1 VPRSSAS
8 SPTRRPPK
16 FDLVIAANRLPVDR
30 VVGPDGEA
38 SWRTSPGGLV
48 TAMESVMRG
57 RDGAWVGWAGEPG
70 DAPEPFVSDDG
81 MYLRPV
87 PLSEEEVAQYYEG
100 FSNDT
105 LWPIYH
111 DVIVPA
117 TFHRQ
122 WFTAYQAVNKRFAE
136 AICDVAAKGATVWVH
151 DYQLQLVPAMVRELR
166 PDVRIGWFNHIPFPP
181 VELFAQLPWRR
192 AVLEGL
198 LGADYLGFQ
207 RVADAQ
213 NFIRAC
219 RQLLGLPTKG
229 DTVSVSRG
237 DDARRVRASAV
248 PISIDFAGLEAVANL
263 PETKQRAIEIRESL
277 GNPHTLLLGV
287 DRLDYTKG
295 IGHRIKA
302 YGELLNEDRVAPPR
316 EIFVQ
321 VATPSRERV
330 AAYRDLRH
338 EIEGEV
344 GRLNGEHS
352 RIGAPAVQYLHHS
365 YPRQE
370 MAALF
375 LAADVLLVT
384 PLRDGM
390 NLVAKEYVTC
400 RSDEGGA
407 LVLSEF
413 TGAFHELHQAFVCNP
428 HDIEGLKQTI
438 MRAIE
443 TPDKDKRRL
452 MRAMRRRVAD
462 HDVQRWASRFL
473 EALAVAPDR
482 PQRTSREQNADDE
495 HATADQ
501 KARERHHAAKGREL
515 A

>member
-1 VPRSSAS
+1 VPRSQQQ
-8 SPTRRPPK
+8 

-30 VVGPDGEA
+30 VVGADGEV

-57 RDGAWVGWAGEPG
+57 REGAWVGWAGEAG
-70 DAPEPFVSDDG
+70 DAPAPFVEDD

-87 PLSEEEVAQYYEG
+87 PLSEDEVAHYYEG

-117 TFHRQ
+117 TFHRF
-122 WFTAYQAVNKRFAE
+122 WFTAYEAVNRRFAE
-136 AICDVAAKGATVWVH
+136 AICEVAAKGATVWVH

-166 PDVRIGWFNHIPFPP
+166 PDVRIGWFDHIPFPP

-213 NFIRAC
+213 NFVRAC

-229 DTVSVSRG
+229 DTVSVSRAE
-237 DDARRVRASAV
+237 DSRRVRASAV
-248 PISIDFAGLEAVANL
+248 PISIDYVGLEAVAKR
-263 PETKQRAIEIRESL
+263 PETLQRAKEIRESL
-277 GNPHTLLLGV
+277 GNPRTLLLGV

-302 YGELLNEDRVAPPR
+302 YGELLAEDKVSPPNEV
-316 EIFVQ
+316 FVQ

-330 AAYRDLRH
+330 AAYRALRQ

-352 RIGAPAVQYLHHS
+352 HIGSPAVQYLHHS
-365 YPRQE
+365 YPRDE

-375 LAADVLLVT
+375 LAADVVLVT

-400 RSDEGGA
+400 RHDEGGA

-443 TPDKDKRRL
+443 TPDKEKRRL

-473 EALAVAPDR
+473 EALEVAPER
-482 PQRTSREQNADDE
+482 PQRSTKEQKADDE
-495 HATADQ
+495 HAQADRV
-501 KARERHHAAKGREL
+501 ARELHDARAAKAARPSRTPS
-515 A
+515 

>member
-1 VPRSSAS
+1 VPRSQQK
-8 SPTRRPPK
+8 T

-30 VVGPDGEA
+30 VVDEDGHE

-57 RDGAWVGWAGEPG
+57 REGAWVGWAGEAG
-70 DAPEPFVSDDG
+70 DAPAPFEQDEMHLV
-81 MYLRPV
+81 PV
-87 PLSEEEVAQYYEG
+87 PLSEDEVADYYEG

-111 DVIVPA
+111 DVIVQA
-117 TFHRQ
+117 SFHRY
-122 WFTAYQAVNKRFAE
+122 WFAAYEAVNRRFAK
-136 AICDVAAKGATVWVH
+136 AVCDVAGQGATVWVH

-166 PDVRIGWFNHIPFPP
+166 PDVRIGWFDHIPFPP

-213 NFIRAC
+213 NFVRAC

-229 DTVSVSRG
+229 DTVSVSRNDG
-237 DDARRVRASAV
+237 SRRVRASAV
-248 PISIDFAGLEAVANL
+248 PISIDYRGLEELAKR
-263 PETKQRAIEIRESL
+263 PETKARALAIRESL
-277 GNPHTLLLGV
+277 GNPRTLLLGV

-295 IGHRIKA
+295 ISHRLKA
-302 YGELLNEDRVAPPR
+302 YGELLEEGKVTPPH
-316 EIFVQ
+316 EVFVQ

-330 AAYRDLRH
+330 AAYRELRH

-375 LAADVLLVT
+375 LAADVVLVT

-400 RSDEGGA
+400 RYDEGGA

-443 TPDKDKRRL
+443 TPEKEKRRL
-452 MRAMRRRVAD
+452 MRSMRRRVAD

-473 EALAVAPDR
+473 DNLEHAPARPERTTGERTADEAR
-482 PQRTSREQNADDE
+482 
-495 HATADQ
+495 ATADRV
-501 KARERHHAAKGREL
+501 AVARHHNLRPRASR
-515 A
+515 

>member
-1 VPRSSAS
+1 VPRTSK
-8 SPTRRPPK
+8 K

-30 VVGPDGEA
+30 VVDADGNE

-57 RDGAWVGWAGEPG
+57 REGAWVGWAGEAG
-70 DAPEPFVSDDG
+70 EAPEPFVDDD

-87 PLSEEEVAQYYEG
+87 PLSEDEVAHYYEG

-111 DVIVPA
+111 DVIVSA
-117 TFHRQ
+117 TFHRF
-122 WFTAYQAVNKRFAE
+122 WFGAYEAVNRRFAE
-136 AICDVAAKGATVWVH
+136 AVCEVAAQGATVWVH

-192 AVLEGL
+192 AILEGL

-213 NFIRAC
+213 NFVRAC
-219 RQLLGLPTKG
+219 RQLLSLPTKG
-229 DTVSVSRG
+229 DTVSQSRSEG
-237 DDARRVRASAV
+237 ARRVRASAV
-248 PISIDFAGLEAVANL
+248 PISIDFVGLEKLAKR
-263 PETKQRAIEIRESL
+263 PETKARAREIRQSL
-277 GNPHTLLLGV
+277 GDPETLILGV

-302 YGELLNEDRVAPPR
+302 YGELLEEGQVAPPKQM
-316 EIFVQ
+316 FVQ

-330 AAYRDLRH
+330 DAYRDLRI

-344 GRLNGEHS
+344 GRLNGEFS
-352 RIGAPAVQYLHHS
+352 DIGAPAVQYLHHS
-365 YPRQE
+365 YPRDE
-370 MAALF
+370 MAALY

-400 RSDEGGA
+400 RYDEGGA

-428 HDIEGLKQTI
+428 HDIEGVKQSI

-443 TPDKDKRRL
+443 TPEREKRRL
-452 MRAMRRRVAD
+452 MRSMRRRVAD
-462 HDVQRWASRFL
+462 HDVQHWAARFL
-473 EALAVAPDR
+473 DNL
-482 PQRTSREQNADDE
+482 E
-495 HATADQ
+495 HAP
-501 KARERHHAAKGREL
+501 ARGRV
-515 A
+515 

>member
-1 VPRSSAS
+1 
-8 SPTRRPPK
+8 
-16 FDLVIAANRLPVDR
+16 
-30 VVGPDGEA
+30 
-38 SWRTSPGGLV
+38 
-48 TAMESVMRG
+48 
-57 RDGAWVGWAGEPG
+57 
-70 DAPEPFVSDDG
+70 
-81 MYLRPV
+81 
-87 PLSEEEVAQYYEG
+87 
-100 FSNDT
+100 
-105 LWPIYH
+105 
-111 DVIVPA
+111 
-117 TFHRQ
+117 
-122 WFTAYQAVNKRFAE
+122 
-136 AICDVAAKGATVWVH
+136 
-151 DYQLQLVPAMVRELR
+151 
-166 PDVRIGWFNHIPFPP
+166 
-181 VELFAQLPWRR
+181 
-192 AVLEGL
+192 VLEGL

-213 NFIRAC
+213 NFVRAC

-229 DTVSVSRG
+229 DTVAISRAE
-237 DDARRVRASAV
+237 DSRRVRASAV
-248 PISIDFAGLEAVANL
+248 PISIDYVGLEAVAKQ
-263 PETKQRAIEIRESL
+263 PETIQRAKEIRESL
-277 GNPHTLLLGV
+277 GNPRTLLLGV

-302 YGELLNEDRVAPPR
+302 YGELLAEGKVSPPNEV
-316 EIFVQ
+316 FVQ

-330 AAYRDLRH
+330 AAYRALRQ

-352 RIGAPAVQYLHHS
+352 RIGSAAVQYLHHS

-375 LAADVLLVT
+375 LAADVVLVT

-400 RSDEGGA
+400 RHDEGGA

-443 TPDKDKRRL
+443 TPEKEKRRL

-473 EALAVAPDR
+473 EALAVAPER
-482 PQRTSREQNADDE
+482 PQRSTTEQLADDE
-495 HATADQ
+495 QALADRR
-501 KARERHHAAKGREL
+501 ARELHHAKAPKAARPAK
-515 A
+515 ATP

>member
-1 VPRSSAS
+1 M
-8 SPTRRPPK
+8 SPKKRT
-16 FDLVIAANRLPVDR
+16 FDLVVAANRLPVDR
-30 VVGPDGEA
+30 VVDESGEV

-48 TAMESVMRG
+48 TAMESVMKNHE
-57 RDGAWVGWAGEPG
+57 GAWVGWAGESG
-70 DAPEPFVSDDG
+70 EAPEPFEEHG

-87 PLSEEEVAQYYEG
+87 PLSEQEVAEYYEG

-111 DVIVPA
+111 DVIVGA
-117 TFHRQ
+117 SFHRQ
-122 WFTAYQAVNKRFAE
+122 WFATYQRVNRRFAE
-136 AICDVAAKGATVWVH
+136 AVCEVAAPGATVWIH
-151 DYQLQLVPAMVRELR
+151 DYQLQLAPAMVRELR
-166 PDVRIGWFNHIPFPP
+166 PDVRIGWFDHIPFPP

-207 RVADAQ
+207 RVADAH
-213 NFIRAC
+213 NFLRAC

-229 DTVSVSRG
+229 DNVAVSRN

-248 PISIDFAGLEAVANL
+248 PISIDFAGLEKLAKQ
-263 PETKQRAIEIRESL
+263 PETAQRAKEIRESL
-277 GNPHTLLLGV
+277 GNPETLLLGV

-302 YGELLNEDRVAPPR
+302 YGELLADDRVAPPR
-316 EIFVQ
+316 EVFVQ

-330 AAYRDLRH
+330 AAYQALRA

-344 GRLNGEHS
+344 GRLNGEFS
-352 RIGAPAVQYLHHS
+352 RIGAPAVHYLHHS

-370 MAALF
+370 MAALY

-400 RSDEGGA
+400 RYDEGGA

-413 TGAFHELHQAFVCNP
+413 AGAFHELHQAFVVNP
-428 HDIEGLKQTI
+428 HDIEGLKHTI

-443 TPDKDKRRL
+443 TPDREKRRL

-462 HDVQRWASRFL
+462 HDVQRWAARFL
-473 EALAVAPDR
+473 ENLSSAPDR
-482 PQRTSREQNADDE
+482 PDRSQKERQADE
-495 HATADQ
+495 AHAAEDAA
-501 KARERHHAAKGREL
+501 ARERHNARLPRGPRS
-515 A
+515 

>member
-1 VPRSSAS
+1 MSA
-8 SPTRRPPK
+8 PTQT

-30 VVGPDGEA
+30 VVGPDGDV

-48 TAMESVMRG
+48 TAMESVMRS
-57 RDGAWVGWAGEPG
+57 REGAWVGWAGESG
-70 DAPEPFVSDDG
+70 DAPEPFVQSD

-87 PLSEEEVAQYYEG
+87 AMSEEDVAHYYEG
-100 FSNDT
+100 CSNGT

-117 TFHRQ
+117 TFHRF
-122 WFTAYQAVNKRFAE
+122 WFTAYERVNRRFAE
-136 AICDVAAKGATVWVH
+136 AICEVAAEGATVWVH

-192 AVLEGL
+192 ALLEGL

-213 NFIRAC
+213 NFVRAC

-229 DTVSVSRG
+229 DTISVSRG
-237 DDARRVRASAV
+237 ANARRVRASAV
-248 PISIDFAGLEAVANL
+248 PISIDFVGLQELARM
-263 PETKQRAIEIRESL
+263 PETQARAKEIRESL
-277 GNPHTLLLGV
+277 GNPDTLLLGI

-302 YGELLNEDRVAPPR
+302 YGELLEEGKVAPPR

-330 AAYRDLRH
+330 AAYRDLRQ

-344 GRLNGEHS
+344 GRLNGDHS
-352 RIGAPAVQYLHHS
+352 VIGSAAVQYLHHA
-365 YPRQE
+365 YPRDE
-370 MAALF
+370 MAALY

-400 RSDEGGA
+400 RHDEGGA

-462 HDVQRWASRFL
+462 HDVQRWAHRFL
-473 EALAVAPDR
+473 ENLSHAPERPGTSKAQHEDR
-482 PQRTSREQNADDE
+482 P
-495 HATADQ
+495 
-501 KARERHHAAKGREL
+501 
-515 A
+515 

>member
-1 VPRSSAS
+1 MSAR
-8 SPTRRPPK
+8 TQT

-30 VVGPDGEA
+30 VVGPDGDV

-48 TAMESVMRG
+48 TAMESVMRN
-57 RDGAWVGWAGEPG
+57 REGAWVGWAGESG
-70 DAPEPFVSDDG
+70 DAPEPFEQSG

-87 PLSEEEVAQYYEG
+87 AMSEEDVAHYYEG
-100 FSNDT
+100 YSNGT

-117 TFHRQ
+117 TFHRF
-122 WFTAYQAVNKRFAE
+122 WFTAYERVNRRFAE
-136 AICDVAAKGATVWVH
+136 AICEVAAEGATVWVH

-192 AVLEGL
+192 ALLEGL

-213 NFIRAC
+213 NFVRAC

-229 DTVSVSRG
+229 DTISVSRG
-237 DDARRVRASAV
+237 TNARRVRASAV
-248 PISIDFAGLEAVANL
+248 PISIDFVGLQELARM
-263 PETKQRAIEIRESL
+263 PETQARAKEIRESL

-302 YGELLNEDRVAPPR
+302 YGELLEEGKVAPPR
-316 EIFVQ
+316 EMFLQ

-330 AAYRDLRH
+330 AAYRDLRQ

-344 GRLNGEHS
+344 GRLNGDHS
-352 RIGAPAVQYLHHS
+352 VIGSAAVQYLHHA
-365 YPRQE
+365 YPRDE
-370 MAALF
+370 MAALY

-400 RSDEGGA
+400 RHDEGGA

-462 HDVQRWASRFL
+462 HDVQRWAHRFL
-473 EALAVAPDR
+473 ENLANAPEQPGTTNTLLENR
-482 PQRTSREQNADDE
+482 P
-495 HATADQ
+495 
-501 KARERHHAAKGREL
+501 
-515 A
+515 

>member
-1 VPRSSAS
+1 
-8 SPTRRPPK
+8 
-16 FDLVIAANRLPVDR
+16 
-30 VVGPDGEA
+30 
-38 SWRTSPGGLV
+38 
-48 TAMESVMRG
+48 
-57 RDGAWVGWAGEPG
+57 
-70 DAPEPFVSDDG
+70 

-87 PLSEEEVAQYYEG
+87 AMSEEDVAHYYEG
-100 FSNDT
+100 YSNGT

-117 TFHRQ
+117 TFHRF
-122 WFTAYQAVNKRFAE
+122 WFTAYERVNRRFAE
-136 AICDVAAKGATVWVH
+136 AICQVAAEGATVWVH

-192 AVLEGL
+192 ALLEGL

-213 NFIRAC
+213 NFVRAC

-229 DTVSVSRG
+229 DTISVSRG
-237 DDARRVRASAV
+237 TNARRVRASAV
-248 PISIDFAGLEAVANL
+248 PISIDFVGLQELARM
-263 PETKQRAIEIRESL
+263 PETQARAKEIRESL
-277 GNPHTLLLGV
+277 GNPDTLLLGV

-302 YGELLNEDRVAPPR
+302 YGELLEEGKVAPPR
-316 EIFVQ
+316 EMFLQ

-330 AAYRDLRH
+330 AAYRDLRQ

-344 GRLNGEHS
+344 GRLNGDHS
-352 RIGAPAVQYLHHS
+352 VIGSAAVQYLHHA
-365 YPRQE
+365 YPRDE
-370 MAALF
+370 MAALY

-400 RSDEGGA
+400 RHDEGGA

-462 HDVQRWASRFL
+462 HDVQRWAHRFL
-473 EALAVAPDR
+473 ENLAHAPERPGTTHALQEDR
-482 PQRTSREQNADDE
+482 P
-495 HATADQ
+495 
-501 KARERHHAAKGREL
+501 
-515 A
+515 

>member
-1 VPRSSAS
+1 MPRSQ
-8 SPTRRPPK
+8 K
-16 FDLVIAANRLPVDR
+16 QFDLVIAANRLPVDR
-30 VVGPDGEA
+30 VVGPDGEE

-57 RDGAWVGWAGEPG
+57 REGAWVGWAGEAG
-70 DAPEPFVSDDG
+70 DAPAPFVEDD

-87 PLSEEEVAQYYEG
+87 GLSEDEVAHYYEG

-117 TFHRQ
+117 TFHRY
-122 WFTAYQAVNKRFAE
+122 WFTAYEAVNRRFAE
-136 AICDVAAKGATVWVH
+136 AVCEVAAKGATVWVH

-166 PDVRIGWFNHIPFPP
+166 PDVRIGWFDHIPFPP

-213 NFIRAC
+213 NFVRAC

-229 DTVSVSRG
+229 DTVSVSRAE
-237 DDARRVRASAV
+237 DSRRVRASAV
-248 PISIDFAGLEAVANL
+248 PISIDYAGLEAVAKQ
-263 PETKQRAIEIRESL
+263 PETMQRAQEIRESL
-277 GNPHTLLLGV
+277 GNPRTLLLGV

-302 YGELLNEDRVAPPR
+302 YGELLAEGRVSPPNEV
-316 EIFVQ
+316 FVQ

-330 AAYRDLRH
+330 AAYRALRQ

-352 RIGAPAVQYLHHS
+352 DIGSPAVQYLHHS
-365 YPRQE
+365 YPREE

-375 LAADVLLVT
+375 LAADVVLVT

-400 RSDEGGA
+400 RHDEGGA

-443 TPDKDKRRL
+443 TPDKEKRRL

-473 EALAVAPDR
+473 EALAVAPER
-482 PQRTSREQNADDE
+482 PERSPREQSSDDE
-495 HATADQ
+495 HAQADRR
-501 KARERHHAAKGREL
+501 ARELHHARGATPARPTRTGS
-515 A
+515 

>member
-1 VPRSSAS
+1 MHRTSK
-8 SPTRRPPK
+8 T

-30 VVGPDGEA
+30 VVDPSGEV

-48 TAMESVMRG
+48 TAMESVMRS
-57 RDGAWVGWAGEPG
+57 REGAWVGWAGESG
-70 DAPEPFVSDDG
+70 EAPEPFTQDD

-87 PLSEEEVAQYYEG
+87 ALSDEDIADYYEG
-100 FSNDT
+100 YSNDT

-117 TFHRQ
+117 SFHRY
-122 WFTAYQAVNKRFAE
+122 WFTAYERVNRRFAE
-136 AICDVAAKGATVWVH
+136 AVSEVAAPGATVWVH
-151 DYQLQLVPAMVRELR
+151 DYQLQLVPAMLRELR

-192 AVLEGL
+192 ALLEGL

-213 NFIRAC
+213 NFVRAC

-229 DTVSVSRG
+229 DTVSVARG
-237 DDARRVRASAV
+237 ENARRVRASAV
-248 PISIDFAGLEAVANL
+248 PISIDFVGLQELAML
-263 PETKQRAIEIRESL
+263 PETQARAKEIRASL
-277 GNPHTLLLGV
+277 GDPETLLLGV

-302 YGELLNEDRVAPPR
+302 YGELLEEGNVSPPR
-316 EIFVQ
+316 ETFVQ

-330 AAYRDLRH
+330 AAYRELRQ

-344 GRLNGEHS
+344 GRLNGDHS
-352 RIGAPAVQYLHHS
+352 RIGSPAVHYLHHS

-370 MAALF
+370 MAALY

-390 NLVAKEYVTC
+390 NLVAKEYVAC
-400 RSDEGGA
+400 RHDEGGA

-443 TPDKDKRRL
+443 TPAKDKRRL

-462 HDVQRWASRFL
+462 HDVQRWAHRFL
-473 EALAVAPDR
+473 ENLTHAPER
-482 PQRTSREQNADDE
+482 PTRST
-495 HATADQ
+495 
-501 KARERHHAAKGREL
+501 REREDEEILASADRQAQDLHHAADLGGPG
-515 A
+515 

>member
-1 VPRSSAS
+1 VDVP
-8 SPTRRPPK
+8 PTRVGVVAHDSLELIPVPSRK
-16 FDLVIAANRLPVDR
+16 RTFDLVVAANRLPVDR
-30 VVGPDGEA
+30 VVEADGGV

-48 TAMESVMRG
+48 TAMESVMKDRE
-57 RDGAWVGWAGEPG
+57 GAWVGWVGEPD
-70 DAPEPFVSDDG
+70 DAPEPFEEQG

-87 PLSEEEVAQYYEG
+87 ELSEQEVAEYYEG

-117 TFHRQ
+117 SFHRQ
-122 WFTAYQAVNKRFAE
+122 WFTAYQRVNRRFAE
-136 AICDVAAKGATVWVH
+136 AICEVAAQGATVWVH
-151 DYQLQLVPAMVRELR
+151 DYQLQLVPAMVREAR
-166 PDVRIGWFNHIPFPP
+166 PDVRIGWFDHIPFPP

-192 AVLEGL
+192 ALLEGL

-213 NFIRAC
+213 NFVRAC
-219 RQLLGLPTKG
+219 RQLLGLPTKA
-229 DTVSVSRG
+229 DTVAISRADG
-237 DDARRVRASAV
+237 ARRVRASAV
-248 PISIDFAGLEAVANL
+248 PISIDFGGLEELARR
-263 PETKQRAIEIRESL
+263 PETAKRAREIRESL
-277 GNPHTLLLGV
+277 GNPHTLILGV

-302 YGELLNEDRVAPPR
+302 YGELLAEDKVAPPR
-316 EIFVQ
+316 EVFVQ

-330 AAYRDLRH
+330 AAYQALRQ

-352 RIGAPAVQYLHHS
+352 RIGSPAVHYLHHS
-365 YPRQE
+365 YPRSE

-400 RSDEGGA
+400 RYDEGGA

-428 HDIEGLKQTI
+428 HDIEGLKQTVL
-438 MRAIE
+438 RAID
-443 TPDKDKRRL
+443 TPEREKRRL
-452 MRAMRRRVAD
+452 MRAMRRRVSD
-462 HDVQRWASRFL
+462 HDVQRWAARFL
-473 EALAVAPDR
+473 ENLSSAPAR
-482 PQRTSREQNADDE
+482 PEPAPRT
-495 HATADQ
+495 
-501 KARERHHAAKGREL
+501 
-515 A
+515 